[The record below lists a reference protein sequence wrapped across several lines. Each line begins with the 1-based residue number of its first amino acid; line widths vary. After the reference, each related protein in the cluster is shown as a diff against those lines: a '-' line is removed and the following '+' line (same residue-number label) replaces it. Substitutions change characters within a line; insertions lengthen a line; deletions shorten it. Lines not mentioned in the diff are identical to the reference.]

1 MNKDFLWGG
10 AVAAHQVE
18 GAYLDGQKGLSIA
31 DVMTSGTSDQA
42 RKITA
47 GIKDGEYYPNHNAID
62 FYHHYEE
69 DIKLFAEMGF
79 KCFRT
84 SIAWSRLFPEGDE
97 EVPNEEGLKFYDDLI
112 DTLIKYNIQPII
124 TLSHFEMPYAL
135 VVKYG
140 GWRNRQ
146 MIGFFTKFAT
156 TCFERYHSKVKY
168 WLTFN
173 EINNQSLTENP
184 IFAFTNSGLKFKEG
198 EDREQLVYQAS
209 HYEFVA
215 SALAVKEGH
224 EIDPQLRIG
233 CMVAASPYY
242 PNTPNPDDLL
252 KAQWMN
258 RTQYFYSDV
267 QCRGFYPEYMIK
279 HWERKGYSIDI
290 TQSDL
295 SILKEGVVDYIG
307 FSYYLSSTV
316 SANSKLKRIGSGN
329 ASGSDTVENPYLTRS
344 QWGWTIDPQGLR
356 YYINEMYDRYHLPL
370 FIVENGL
377 GAEDG
382 TDSDG
387 EIHDQY
393 RINYLRDHIIE
404 MKKAIDVDGNDVMGY
419 TVWGCIDPVSFTTGQ
434 MSKRYGMI
442 YVDVNDKGEGT
453 LQRKK
458 KDSFAWYKRVI
469 SSNGEVL
476 N

>member
-1 MNKDFLWGG
+1 
-10 AVAAHQVE
+10 
-18 GAYLDGQKGLSIA
+18 
-31 DVMTSGTSDQA
+31 
-42 RKITA
+42 
-47 GIKDGEYYPNHNAID
+47 ID

-224 EIDPQLRIG
+224 EIDPQLMIG

-258 RTQYFYSDV
+258 R
-267 QCRGFYPEYMIK
+267 
-279 HWERKGYSIDI
+279 
-290 TQSDL
+290 
-295 SILKEGVVDYIG
+295 
-307 FSYYLSSTV
+307 
-316 SANSKLKRIGSGN
+316 
-329 ASGSDTVENPYLTRS
+329 
-344 QWGWTIDPQGLR
+344 
-356 YYINEMYDRYHLPL
+356 
-370 FIVENGL
+370 
-377 GAEDG
+377 
-382 TDSDG
+382 
-387 EIHDQY
+387 
-393 RINYLRDHIIE
+393 
-404 MKKAIDVDGNDVMGY
+404 
-419 TVWGCIDPVSFTTGQ
+419 
-434 MSKRYGMI
+434 
-442 YVDVNDKGEGT
+442 
-453 LQRKK
+453 
-458 KDSFAWYKRVI
+458 
-469 SSNGEVL
+469 
-476 N
+476 

>member
-224 EIDPQLRIG
+224 EIDPQLMIG

-295 SILKEGVVDYIG
+295 SILKEGP
-307 FSYYLSSTV
+307 
-316 SANSKLKRIGSGN
+316 R
-329 ASGSDTVENPYLTRS
+329 
-344 QWGWTIDPQGLR
+344 
-356 YYINEMYDRYHLPL
+356 
-370 FIVENGL
+370 
-377 GAEDG
+377 
-382 TDSDG
+382 
-387 EIHDQY
+387 
-393 RINYLRDHIIE
+393 
-404 MKKAIDVDGNDVMGY
+404 
-419 TVWGCIDPVSFTTGQ
+419 
-434 MSKRYGMI
+434 
-442 YVDVNDKGEGT
+442 
-453 LQRKK
+453 LQ
-458 KDSFAWYKRVI
+458 
-469 SSNGEVL
+469 
-476 N
+476 